1 MNTNEAN
8 LIAHGIKPAA
18 SLEEYYQAWQVLK
31 NSNTFLCESDQYY
44 IEKLVCD
51 GVINWEPQ

>member
-44 IEKLVCD
+44 IEKLLCD
-51 GVINWEPQ
+51 GVIN